1 MDISG
6 LNQIT
11 QKWLR
16 AMPIV
21 DKTER
26 DAEAV
31 CMLEFVKE
39 KEPKNLLDVGCASTG
54 LSYLQDLRKL
64 LIYYAG
70 VDRVMDDEVK
80 GVVDDYILG
89 NVNEISLP
97 KYEMVT
103 CVSVIEH
110 AGLSYEGNPQD
121 ERKKMFQKCLDLA
134 EKYLWISFPVGQGYR
149 YLNDFE
155 IITDNELK
163 VYEKMCEPYKLKERF
178 YFSQG
183 CSYGHNW
190 LEHDMRRLAVRI
202 PFLEYVGNQSLCIME
217 VEK

>member
-1 MDISG
+1 MDVKG

-39 KEPKNLLDVGCASTG
+39 KNPENLLDVGCAATG
-54 LSYLQDLRKL
+54 LSYLNDLRKL
-64 LIYYAG
+64 VNYYAG
-70 VDRVMDDEVK
+70 VDIKEDDEVE
-80 GVVDDYILG
+80 GVINDYILG
-89 NVNEISLP
+89 NFNEVSLP
-97 KYEMVT
+97 KYEMVI
-103 CVSVIEH
+103 CVSTIEH
-110 AGLSYEGNPQD
+110 AGLFYQGTPIE
-121 ERKKMFQKCLDLA
+121 ERREMFKKCLDLA

-149 YLNDFE
+149 YLQDFE
-155 IITDNELK
+155 IITEKELK
-163 VYEKMCEPYKLKERF
+163 AYEEMCKPYKVKERF
-178 YFSQG
+178 FYTQG
-183 CSYGHNW
+183 AQSSHPW
-190 LEHDMRRLAVRI
+190 LEHDMRKLALRI
-202 PFLEYVGNQSLCIME
+202 PFMEFIGNQSIAVLE